1 MKKISV
7 IIATALAFILAGCQ
21 VENQP
26 AGRKL
31 VEKTFSVL
39 SADTRTAL
47 DGMDIKWAAGDE
59 INVIGVNSAGT
70 ATSHPFTL
78 QSGAGSKSAVFKG
91 EVNDDETSFYAI
103 YPNLP
108 FDATKFAN
116 GYLVLKNALGTR
128 SAVKDGF
135 DSSCAVMMAKE
146 DGSGNLPFVHCMA
159 YIKIKINE
167 DDVNGI
173 TITSSGSA
181 RFNGKPSFTLASM
194 ANNTVESANATV
206 TASGSFLKGETYYIP
221 VTVKASS
228 LKNIT
233 VKYSF
238 SDSTPDQSLVTE
250 KLSSVTMVAGAVYDF
265 GCPPISKPTG
275 PSVSLNKTSVS
286 DVEPDAASGLQIADA
301 YAIANGTDTDITVT
315 TDGTVVTAASVS
327 AGTVT
332 YTVSENT
339 GTARKG
345 WIGLQAGSEEVKKI
359 EVNQKG
365 SAAIVLTT
373 ITTTTTWGASD
384 WAAIATAYSC
394 DGVALQQ
401 DFIFNNLGFVN
412 GSGSGFKIAS
422 ANGQLQLAGSGAAG
436 TKCCVQFKIGGE
448 GTVTIKCRSANKT
461 AARNLK
467 IALGTTEK
475 GQITAPAYEG
485 TDPVTESVPIY
496 NVTSGDLL
504 NIYSA
509 NSGINIYEITWTP
522 KS

>member
-1 MKKISV
+1 MKKIS
-7 IIATALAFILAGCQ
+7 IILASALAFILAGCQ

-70 ATSHPFTL
+70 ATSHTFTL

-181 RFNGKPSFTLASM
+181 RFNGKPSFTLALM
-194 ANNTVESANATV
+194 TNNTVESANATV

-265 GCPPISKPTG
+265 GCPPITKPSG
-275 PSVSLNKTSVS
+275 PSLSLLKTVESG
-286 DVEPDAASGLQIADA
+286 VEPDAATGLTIAGA
-301 YAIANGTDTDITVT
+301 YAIANCTDADVAVT
-315 TDGTVVTAASVS
+315 FDGTVVTAASVS
-327 AGTVT
+327 SGTVT
-332 YTVSENT
+332 YSVSENT
-339 GTARKG
+339 GAARSG
-345 WIGLQAGSEEVKKI
+345 WIGLQVGTAEVQKI
-359 EVNQKG
+359 TVNQKQTA
-365 SAAIVLTT
+365 SVTLTT
-373 ITTTTTWGASD
+373 VTSATTWGSSV
-384 WAAIATAYSC
+384 WAEINGSVGGDPITADMIS
-394 DGVALQQ
+394 
-401 DFIFNNLGFVN
+401 NNLKFIDGGKSKIKFTSTYVQLG
-412 GSGSGFKIAS
+412 GSGT
-422 ANGQLQLAGSGAAG
+422 AGSATCIQFKAGGSGTLVVNAKAAG
-436 TKCCVQFKIGGE
+436 TSGTRPLVVCVGSTE
-448 GTVTIKCRSANKT
+448 VNRY
-461 AARNLK
+461 
-467 IALGTTEK
+467 TT
-475 GQITAPAYEG
+475 TSSFADY
-485 TDPVTESVPIY
+485 TY
-496 NVTSGDLL
+496 NVTAASGDLI
-504 NIYSA
+504 NIYSG
-509 NSGINIYEITWTP
+509 NSGINIASITWTP
-522 KS
+522 AS